1 MSNAP
6 VSRRAT
12 FRLGGGILAAGLLA
26 PTVRSAAAQEAS
38 PEASVVEA
46 LGRRYIEDL
55 LNKADQAAVDEIIPE
70 DFVLHLNGSD
80 IPTREGFRGFLAGLH
95 GGFPDV
101 NYEIQDLAVDRDK
114 AIVRWVVSGTQE
126 GVFNGIPATGL
137 PIANV
142 PGISWLRIADGKI
155 AEAWVVVD
163 TLGLLTQI
171 GVIPGAESP
180 PPAAS
185 PAA

>member
-12 FRLGGGILAAGLLA
+12 FRLGGGVLAAGLLA
-26 PTVRSAAAQEAS
+26 PTVRVAAQEAS
-38 PEASVVEA
+38 PDASLVEA

-55 LNKADQAAVDEIIPE
+55 LNKADQASVDEIIAD

-95 GGFPDV
+95 EGFPDV
-101 NYEIQDLAVDRDK
+101 NYEIQDLAVDRDR
-114 AIVRWVVSGTQE
+114 AIVRWVVSGTQK

-137 PIANV
+137 PITNV

-171 GVIPGAESP
+171 GVIPGAESAP
-180 PPAAS
+180 PMATPTA
-185 PAA
+185 

>member
-1 MSNAP
+1 MSHAP

-12 FRLGGGILAAGLLA
+12 FRLGGGILAAGLLV
-26 PTVRSAAAQEAS
+26 PTARVAAQDAS
-38 PEASVVEA
+38 PAAGDVET
-46 LGRRYIEDL
+46 LGRRYVEDL
-55 LNKADQAAVDEIIPE
+55 LNRADQAAVDEIVAE
-70 DFVLHLNGSD
+70 DFVLHLNTTD

-101 NYEIQDLAVDRDK
+101 HYEIQDLAIDGDR
-114 AIVRWVVSGTQE
+114 AIVRWVVSGTHE

-142 PGISWLRIADGKI
+142 PGISWLRVSGGLL

-163 TLGLLTQI
+163 TFGLLTQI
-171 GVIPGAESP
+171 GVIPGGESA